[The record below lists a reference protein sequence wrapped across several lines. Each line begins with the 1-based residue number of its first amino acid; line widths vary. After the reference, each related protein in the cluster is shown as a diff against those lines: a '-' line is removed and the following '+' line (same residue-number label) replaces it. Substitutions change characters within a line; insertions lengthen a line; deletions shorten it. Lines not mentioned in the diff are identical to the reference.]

1 MDRLVTALDGE
12 GPTERRHWL
21 LALSGLVD
29 AILARAIEAAALEF
43 PADNPFWAM
52 FSEEQSRDIAT
63 ALASFSYR
71 FDGLGGFVDGR
82 VPSQRD
88 LSLAVG
94 YAGFDPMRIRRWP
107 TEAEAAELYRGVAV
121 AAGDYLAGAAGGLTL
136 GEMIDVLGGRAEGL
150 TELWNDWDRIRP
162 LLLQP

>member
-1 MDRLVTALDGE
+1 MDRVATSLAAGVDA
-12 GPTERRHWL
+12 ERRRWQ

-29 AILARAIEAAALEF
+29 AIVARAIEASALEF
-43 PADNPFWAM
+43 PADHPFWSG
-52 FSEEQSRDIAT
+52 FSPAQCRDIAT
-63 ALASFSYR
+63 ALASFGYH
-71 FDGLGGFVDGR
+71 FDGFGGFVDGR

-107 TEAEAAELYRGVAV
+107 TEAETAELYRGVAV
-121 AAGDYLAGAAGGLTL
+121 AAGEFLAGAAGGLTL
-136 GEMIDVLGGRAEGL
+136 GEMVALLRGRAEGL
-150 TELWNDWDRIRP
+150 TELWNAWGRVRP